1 MNIQKFGANSKK
13 LVVLGMMVLLF
24 AAGVGYA
31 AFIRTS
37 GSTGFSYGYGYGTG
51 NVYGYGY
58 GYLQSEGAALMT
70 YGFAG
75 NDGKATSVSVSTT
88 ATTMTVNY
96 STNYLAK
103 NKIQYGLTTA
113 MSSTSSESA
122 FQTGANSITV
132 TGLTCGV
139 TYYYR
144 VVSTD
149 AGNNI
154 WYSTPTF
161 SITATANCTSSGSVG
176 GGGGGGGVPAS
187 TTSPTTS
194 PSTTSGASQALLNQL
209 IATLKSLLLQLQGMG
224 VTLSPEAQAFLDKYT
239 CGIISTI
246 NQDLSIGSVNAN
258 VKLLQQF
265 LNCYGFSLASS
276 GPGSKGNETTVFGSL
291 TQAALAKFQAA
302 NSISPAQGY
311 FGAITRA
318 YLQSIG
324 Y

>member
-31 AFIRTS
+31 AFVRTG

-58 GYLQSEGAALMT
+58 GYLNGEVRTSNED
-70 YGFAG
+70 YGFLG
-75 NDGKATSVSVSTT
+75 VDGKATSVSVSTT

-103 NKIQYGLTTA
+103 NKIQYGLTTV

-176 GGGGGGGVPAS
+176 GGGGGGAYNPTATTTPAP
-187 TTSPTTS
+187 TIGLPYPNPTT
-194 PSTTSGASQALLNQL
+194 PDQIKADIVYLQTKLL
-209 IATLKSLLLQLQGMG
+209 A
-224 VTLSPEAQAFLDKYT
+224 
-239 CGIISTI
+239 
-246 NQDLSIGSVNAN
+246 
-258 VKLLQQF
+258 LLQQ
-265 LNCYGFSLASS
+265 LLA
-276 GPGSKGNETTVFGSL
+276 L
-291 TQAALAKFQAA
+291 LQQAMH
-302 NSISPAQGY
+302 
-311 FGAITRA
+311 
-318 YLQSIG
+318 
-324 Y
+324 